1 VGRNKLRHRHLPPRM
16 RFASNAWFYADS
28 RGGRKPWVLLGHTYA
43 DAILRYAQLEAQAAN
58 RRDFNALADKYV
70 REGLPKLA
78 DGTQAVYRTM
88 LKPLR
93 RVFGHVLPE
102 DIEQV
107 HAYRYMDE
115 RGKPVARQEVAL
127 LSSVLAFGVGVGW
140 LRSNALRGMKFGKV
154 VRRQRYITD
163 AELAATLE
171 KASPEVAQA
180 IRFMHYTALRV
191 SDALAVRWRDW
202 KPDGLHVRIRKTK
215 TPMVFERTP
224 GLEALMGEMRNRRIG
239 SLHVLA
245 ERNGTPWNYKR
256 HVCRVA
262 EGRPRRREPARPA
275 AEAADGPDAGARA
288 RVRPGGRGSC
298 RSEADEGV

>member
-1 VGRNKLRHRHLPPRM
+1 M

-78 DGTQAVYRTM
+78 TGTQTVYRTM

-102 DIEQV
+102 HITQQ
-107 HAYRYMDE
+107 HAYLYMNE
-115 RGKPVARQEVAL
+115 RKKAVARQEVAL
-127 LSSVLAFGVGVGW
+127 LSSVLRFGVSIGW
-140 LRSNALRGMKFGKV
+140 LTINLLRGMKFEER
-154 VRRQRYITD
+154 VRRTRYITD

-256 HVCRVA
+256 LYAEWQKVAPEGANLHDLRRKRLTDLTREKGLEYAQAVAAHADPRQTKSYDVGGKRV
-262 EGRPRRREPARPA
+262 
-275 AEAADGPDAGARA
+275 
-288 RVRPGGRGSC
+288 SL
-298 RSEADEGV
+298 

>member
-1 VGRNKLRHRHLPPRM
+1 
-16 RFASNAWFYADS
+16 
-28 RGGRKPWVLLGHTYA
+28 
-43 DAILRYAQLEAQAAN
+43 
-58 RRDFNALADKYV
+58 
-70 REGLPKLA
+70 
-78 DGTQAVYRTM
+78 
-88 LKPLR
+88 
-93 RVFGHVLPE
+93 
-102 DIEQV
+102 
-107 HAYRYMDE
+107 MDE

-202 KPDGLHVRIRKTK
+202 KADGLHVRIAKTK

-224 GLEALMGEMRNRRIG
+224 GLEGLMGEMRNRRIG

-245 ERNGTPWNYKR
+245 ERNGSAWNYKR
-256 HVCRVA
+256 LYAEWQKVA
-262 EGRPRRREPARPA
+262 PEGANLHDLRRKRITDLTRERGLEYAQAVAAHADPRQTKGY
-275 AEAADGPDAGARA
+275 DVGGK
-288 RVRPGGRGSC
+288 RVRL
-298 RSEADEGV
+298 